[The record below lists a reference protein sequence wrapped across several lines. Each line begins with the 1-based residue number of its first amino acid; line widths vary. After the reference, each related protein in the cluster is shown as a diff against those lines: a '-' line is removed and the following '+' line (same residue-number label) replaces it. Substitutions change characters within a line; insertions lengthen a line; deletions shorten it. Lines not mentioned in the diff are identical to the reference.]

1 MTCRTSSSACP
12 SETAGWST
20 KRDWTCCHS
29 EEYRSC
35 AAVVR
40 GRILSCSRRSRR
52 AERSASASRRVSV
65 CCNVRSYSE
74 PNWSRS
80 VVVRRLERAN
90 QTTTTITMTATIA
103 MSTHTQVSMVP
114 PSLNAGQPLRFLILP
129 RRGGVD
135 KRGIDRSDGHKS
147 LNGLPSSLSPD
158 AAKCLSN
165 GLNRDVLVLFS
176 VSRRRPQT
184 RFARPWRASPTV
196 DLRPLGWRDHPSGG
210 LYSDPHGR
218 RRWLSL

>member
-1 MTCRTSSSACP
+1 
-12 SETAGWST
+12 
-20 KRDWTCCHS
+20 
-29 EEYRSC
+29 
-35 AAVVR
+35 
-40 GRILSCSRRSRR
+40 LSCSRRSRR

-114 PSLNAGQPLRFLILP
+114 PSRNAEQPLRFLILR

-135 KRGIDRSDGHKS
+135 KVGIDPSDGHKS
-147 LNGLPSSLSPD
+147 LNRLPSSLDPG

-165 GLNRDVLVLFS
+165 GLNRDVLVLWT
-176 VSRRRPQT
+176 T
-184 RFARPWRASPTV
+184 RFFRWLSAWWGFFSSCLCFAAPAADEVRAAVEGFADGGHPAARLALPA
-196 DLRPLGWRDHPSGG
+196 SGG
-210 LYSDPHGR
+210 LYSDPPALTEEIG
-218 RRWLSL
+218 